1 MVASL
6 AGNLAVERLG
16 QAAAYPIDEEIIFSE
31 HGHHPR
37 LRGHWHTYVYVEVG
51 DHEED
56 PGTRYDIVHIHVTH
70 SDDVAIIHELAVHLK
85 L

>member
-6 AGNLAVERLG
+6 AGGVAVERLG

-37 LRGHWHTYVYVEVG
+37 LGGHWLTYVNVEVG

-56 PGTRYDIVHIHVTH
+56 PGARYDVVNVHVTH
-70 SDDVAIIHELAVHLK
+70 SDDVAIIHELAIHLK